1 MPFSHFQKESLPAA
15 HDALPSQR
23 SQGGAAVSEPVPRDS
38 LLLSVIIPAYNYARL
53 LPRALASVMSQAD
66 PRVELIVVDDGS
78 SDDTPVLLRE
88 ARTLYGPSLTVI
100 RQANAGAAAARNHG
114 LQICR
119 GRHVLFLDADDEL
132 LPGAVATVLDIL
144 VARPSL
150 DLLLGGNIKCDPD
163 GREKRFMPA
172 SLAEHARQRLQDYL
186 LLKRIAIGHGSMVAS
201 RRLLQARRYPEH
213 FRCNEDVPVFAY
225 LLTHGQVASVP
236 FALARIHKHSGSLR
250 HQLAADQEMDLQLVD
265 EVFAGL
271 PESCLDLRSRY
282 CAQRSLSLFRS
293 ACLAGKHDAARGYYR
308 RALSQD
314 LRQAL
319 RLTYL
324 KKALRLWLTL

>member
-1 MPFSHFQKESLPAA
+1 MPISHLHKEFLPAA
-15 HDALPSQR
+15 HGAPPSLRRQGR
-23 SQGGAAVSEPVPRDS
+23 STVSERMPADS

-66 PRVELIVVDDGS
+66 LRVELIVVDDGS
-78 SDDTPVLLRE
+78 SDDTPALLRE
-88 ARTLYGPSLTVI
+88 AQTLYGPSLIVLQ
-100 RQANAGAAAARNHG
+100 QANAGAASARNHG
-114 LQICR
+114 LRTCR

-132 LPGAVATVLDIL
+132 LPNAVATVLDIL
-144 VARPSL
+144 AARPSL

-163 GREKRFMPA
+163 GREKRFMPG
-172 SLAEHARQRLQDYL
+172 SLARQPRQRLKDYL
-186 LLKRIAIGHGSMVAS
+186 LFKRIAIGHGYMVAS
-201 RRLLQARRYPEH
+201 RRMLQTRWYPEH

-225 LLTHGQVASVP
+225 LLAHGQVASVP
-236 FALARIHKHSGSLR
+236 FALARIHKHPGSLR

-265 EVFAGL
+265 EVFMGL
-271 PESCLDLRSRY
+271 PENCLDLRSRY

-293 ACLAGKHDAARGYYR
+293 ACLAGKRDAARGYYR

-324 KKALRLWLTL
+324 KKALRLWLAR